1 MVDDIHAVVR
11 EYLIREV
18 VRGVKPEELTP
29 ETRLISGGLVDSL
42 STLNLVQ
49 FLEERYSIQFEAHE
63 VSVDNLDTTADIAR
77 LVAEKRSG
85 AAGSGRSR
93 TS

>member
-1 MVDDIHAVVR
+1 MVVDDIQAAVR

-77 LVAEKRSG
+77 LVAEKS
-85 AAGSGRSR
+85 AAGGGPAR